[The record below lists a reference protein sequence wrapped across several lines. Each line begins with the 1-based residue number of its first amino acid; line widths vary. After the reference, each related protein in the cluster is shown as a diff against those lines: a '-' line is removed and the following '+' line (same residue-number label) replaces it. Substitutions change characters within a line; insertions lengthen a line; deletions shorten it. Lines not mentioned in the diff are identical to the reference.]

1 VTESGHEA
9 KSGAAPVARHGA
21 GSSAPDVAHYS
32 FHGTGGAPAD
42 GVASTGA
49 IAAPPADGAPTSEA
63 RHGAPRA
70 RHAAVLRRV
79 MSDVELYCRHVLR
92 RPLRPYQLAP
102 ARAILASVF
111 QGQGRTFT
119 IMYARQMGK
128 NELSATLE
136 CYLLT
141 LCQRHGGTL
150 VKAAPTYRP
159 QVVTSLL
166 RLDGLLQN
174 PLTAGQWRARHG
186 YIREVGAAR
195 ALFFSG
201 QEHAS
206 VVGATASRLLE
217 IDEAQDFNADKYAKD
232 FRPMGATANVTTVLY
247 GTAWDGST
255 LLEQTVAHNQALE
268 AEDGVQRH
276 FGYDWT
282 VGAAEIAAY
291 GAYVVA
297 ERDRLGEGH
306 PLFQTQYALR
316 PVAGSGRLLGPAHLA
331 QLAGTHTRQR
341 RPQPGA
347 LYVAALDCAGE
358 EETAASSP
366 APSWGA
372 TRNTASVAG
381 AGGGGHFAPHARRD
395 SAVLTLARLTRP
407 RVLGVEEPRLEIVE
421 HYAWTGRKH
430 RELIPQLVDLL
441 KNVWQVRQVVVDAT
455 GVGGAVASFLVG
467 ALGEAHCTPFVFSA
481 PSKSALA
488 YALLAAVNAGRVR
501 MYADDGSPEAAAFWQ
516 QARAARYAVRAHHA
530 LTFDVDPAE
539 GHDDF
544 LVSLALLVE
553 AARLTPERRASA
565 RPSSGGVGVSPT
577 SFT

>member
-1 VTESGHEA
+1 V
-9 KSGAAPVARHGA
+9 V
-21 GSSAPDVAHYS
+21 
-32 FHGTGGAPAD
+32 
-42 GVASTGA
+42 
-49 IAAPPADGAPTSEA
+49 
-63 RHGAPRA
+63 
-70 RHAAVLRRV
+70 
-79 MSDVELYCRHVLR
+79 SDFELYCRYILR

-111 QGQGRTFT
+111 QRQGRTFT
-119 IMYARQMGK
+119 VMYARQMGK
-128 NELSATLE
+128 NELSAALE

-141 LCQRHGGTL
+141 LCHRRGGTL

-166 RLDGLLQN
+166 RLDGLLEN

-206 VVGATASRLLE
+206 VVGATVSLLLE
-217 IDEAQDFNADKYAKD
+217 IDEAQDFNAEKYAKD
-232 FRPMGATANVTTVLY
+232 FRPMGATGNVTTVLY

-255 LLEQTVAHNQALE
+255 LLEQTVARNQALA

-282 VGAAEIAAY
+282 VGAAAVASY
-291 GAYVVA
+291 GAYVAA
-297 ERDRLGEGH
+297 ERDRLGETH

-331 QLAGTHTRQR
+331 QLAGTHPRQR
-341 RPQPGA
+341 RPQCGDV
-347 LYVAALDCAGE
+347 YVAALDCAGE

-366 APSWGA
+366 APLWGEG
-372 TRNTASVAG
+372 V
-381 AGGGGHFAPHARRD
+381 GGGGPGSFAPNARRD
-395 SAVLTLARLTRP
+395 SAVLTLARLSRT
-407 RVLGVEEPRLEIVE
+407 RVLGVEEPHLEIVE

-467 ALGEAHCTPFVFSA
+467 ALGAARCTPFVFSA

-488 YALLAAVNAGRVR
+488 YGLLAAVNAGRVR
-501 MYADDGSPEAAAFWQ
+501 MYADDGSAEAAAFWQ
-516 QARAARYAVRAHHA
+516 QARAARYAVRAHQA
-530 LTFDVDPAE
+530 LTFAVDPVD

-544 LVSLALLVE
+544 LTSLALLVE
-553 AARLTPERRASA
+553 AARLTPERRATARGTEERHARSSA
-565 RPSSGGVGVSPT
+565 SPGERAERL
-577 SFT
+577 SPLASIIEPLH

>member
-1 VTESGHEA
+1 MINKATH
-9 KSGAAPVARHGA
+9 R
-21 GSSAPDVAHYS
+21 
-32 FHGTGGAPAD
+32 
-42 GVASTGA
+42 VASATPAGWAAQRRRGARSPFSTG
-49 IAAPPADGAPTSEA
+49 
-63 RHGAPRA
+63 RA
-70 RHAAVLRRV
+70 QAFRRV
-79 MSDVELYCRHVLR
+79 MSDVDLYCRYVLR

-111 QGQGRTFT
+111 GGQGRTFT
-119 IMYARQMGK
+119 VMYARQMGK
-128 NELSATLE
+128 NELSAVLE
-136 CYLLT
+136 AYLLT
-141 LCQRHGGTL
+141 LCQRRGGTL

-159 QVVTSLL
+159 QIITSLM

-174 PLTAGQWRARHG
+174 PLTAGQWRAHHG
-186 YIREVGAAR
+186 YVREVGAAR

-217 IDEAQDFNADKYAKD
+217 IDEAQDFSAAKYAKD

-255 LLEQTVAHNQALE
+255 LLEQTAAHNQALA

-276 FGYDWT
+276 FVADWT

-291 GAYVVA
+291 DAYVTA
-297 ERDRLGEGH
+297 ERDRLGEAH

-331 QLAGTHTRQR
+331 QLAGTHPRER
-341 RPQPGA
+341 HPQPGA

-358 EETAASSP
+358 EETTP
-366 APSWGA
+366 APPWGE
-372 TRNTASVAG
+372 G
-381 AGGGGHFAPHARRD
+381 AGGGGLGHFAPLARRD
-395 SAVLTLARLTRP
+395 SAVLTLARLTRT

-430 RELIPQLVDLL
+430 RELVPQLVDLL

-467 ALGEAHCTPFVFSA
+467 ALGSGRCTPFVFSA
-481 PSKSALA
+481 PTKSGLA
-488 YALLAAVNAGRVR
+488 YSLLAAVNAGRVR

-516 QARAARYAVRAHHA
+516 QARAARYAVRAHQA
-530 LTFDVDPAE
+530 LTFEVDPAE

-544 LVSLALLVE
+544 LISLALLVE
-553 AARLTPERRASA
+553 AARLARERRATA
-565 RPSSGGVGVSPT
+565 RGLNDDR
-577 SFT
+577 